1 MKFYPP
7 RAFANKVKVS
17 DGRKYYVNIGS
28 VGQPR
33 DRDTRACYVIWDQ
46 ENELVEF
53 RRVEYDY
60 RKTMERIFS
69 TNAIPKRFGERLEV
83 GR

>member
-1 MKFYPP
+1 
-7 RAFANKVKVS
+7 
-17 DGRKYYVNIGS
+17 

-33 DRDTRACYVIWDQ
+33 DRDTRACYVIWDP
-46 ENELVEF
+46 ENLMVEF

-60 RKTMERIFS
+60 RRTMEKIF
-69 TNAIPKRFGERLEV
+69 NIKHIPRRFGERLEV